1 MLPIQLNYILIQKS
15 AFNFGSHPNPTLY
28 DSSKIF
34 RGWLSHSVLD
44 IPNVKTKVTTEPQE
58 EQEATDMKKYKCKH
72 KWKMVASDGNDEDDN
87 K

>member
-1 MLPIQLNYILIQKS
+1 MLSILKRPNDLKRKHQPMLPIQLNYILIQKS

-58 EQEATDMKKYKCKH
+58 E
-72 KWKMVASDGNDEDDN
+72 
-87 K
+87 

>member
-1 MLPIQLNYILIQKS
+1 MKGIQKVTINMLSLLKRPNDLKRKHQPMLPIQLNYILIQKS
-15 AFNFGSHPNPTLY
+15 AFNFGSHPNPNLY

-58 EQEATDMKKYKCKH
+58 E
-72 KWKMVASDGNDEDDN
+72 
-87 K
+87 